1 MGLVKRK
8 KKSLISLSIDC
19 TSDQTQKEYGM
30 LRIKNGICGSFC
42 YPGIFVKLDE
52 EKKWMVLHTSGGEIN
67 ELISLVF
74 LDKH

>member
-1 MGLVKRK
+1 
-8 KKSLISLSIDC
+8 
-19 TSDQTQKEYGM
+19 M
-30 LRIKNGICGSFC
+30 LRIKNGICGGSLC